1 MHQHSSKG
9 FICIDLFSPRIH
21 LLSRLHCFL
30 HFFRCGNWGTWSN
43 FPGSLSRDSVPRP
56 QPCSHTASIK
66 VWGAP
71 LPFSLGSLHVNLE
84 PFVLFTISYFIIII
98 EWLEKASIFF
108 TLSWNP
114 AVCDRL
120 SMPLCTVPRWQ
131 PGPGYLVP
139 SWTLGLGPVGTKG
152 GSPLWW
158 QRMCL
163 EILS

>member
-1 MHQHSSKG
+1 M
-9 FICIDLFSPRIH
+9 
-21 LLSRLHCFL
+21 
-30 HFFRCGNWGTWSN
+30 
-43 FPGSLSRDSVPRP
+43 
-56 QPCSHTASIK
+56 
-66 VWGAP
+66 
-71 LPFSLGSLHVNLE
+71 NLE

-120 SMPLCTVPRWQ
+120 SMPLNECTVPRWQ

-152 GSPLWW
+152 GSPL
-158 QRMCL
+158 
-163 EILS
+163 